1 MKLFTI
7 LYTLPFLAMPLNLSA
22 DSSLLKSGQPEHV
35 VVNNRILANVNGKP
49 ISVIDLKKKM
59 DLLFY
64 REFPQ
69 YASFP
74 EARFQFYEANWKPML
89 SELIDKELIIADALE
104 NKLPVSS
111 GDVRQEMERLF
122 GPNIIGNL
130 DKIGMTFDEAWKII
144 QGDILLHR
152 MLFIRVNA
160 KAMRQVTPSDVH
172 AYYQE
177 YAKENIQPP
186 KWSYQVISIRDSD
199 PTKGAVTA
207 NIVHHLLSE
216 ENVAL
221 ADLPKKLESISLTK
235 SSKVNVSELFVHSE
249 KEIAPGYKE
258 IVENLASNSYSAPVI
273 QQSKDKSKVFRL
285 FYLKE
290 LSAGG
295 APAFA
300 EVENMIKDKLNEK
313 EIAEKAK
320 AYVKKMREHFDIQE
334 MVPEDFSPFVLK

>member
-7 LYTLPFLAMPLNLSA
+7 FYALPFMAMPLNLSA
-22 DSSLLKSGQPEHV
+22 EASLLKSGQPEHV
-35 VVNNRILANVNGKP
+35 VVNNRILANVNGKA
-49 ISVIDLKKKM
+49 ISVIDLMKKM

-186 KWSYQVISIRDSD
+186 KWSYQVISVRDTD
-199 PTKGAVTA
+199 PTNGAVTA
-207 NIVHHLLSE
+207 NIVHHLLGE

-221 ADLPKKLESISLTK
+221 ADLPGKLESISLTK
-235 SSKVNVSELFVHSE
+235 SSKVNISELFVHAE
-249 KEIAPGYKE
+249 KEIAPGYKD
-258 IVENLASNSYSAPVI
+258 IVEKLAANSYSAPVI
-273 QQSKDKSKVFRL
+273 QQSKDKSKVFRI

-295 APAFA
+295 APSFN
-300 EVENMIKDKLNEK
+300 EVESMLKDKLIEK

-320 AYVKKMREHFDIQE
+320 AYVKKMRDHFDIQE
-334 MVPEDFSPFVLK
+334 MIPEDFSPFMLK